1 MYVFSKKKFIDVE
14 DTNDPYNAL
23 ALKCGWPDD
32 INGKVFRQND
42 ESLCAELIEVR
53 SSFPICSNL
62 KAYFAKREWCLTTDF
77 IASVFVEHKI
87 AIKLMEE
94 WEWDELRVIF
104 DDAGLVWSNGDKCT
118 ERTPALIKSYLPND
132 GKKDSIAVHS
142 SIFYGDRKLA
152 VDAVSFL
159 PGRFKAMGYSEFID
173 YCYDR
178 YKADYLVSARG
189 CGKGLMVAK
198 AVIDEYNRAPFK
210 LTPLN
215 GSLENVRKDIHQ
227 GLVDSKK
234 SEPWDPSTKLKSDD
248 PFVVSMSLTDG
259 VFEKIRKSI
268 DQKMIDCAMRA
279 PYDIHISSNG
289 FDTTARFYR
298 NGKLVKETKAE
309 LHPDDKFNFHIGA
322 ELAFDRL
329 FEKKPKEKK
338 TLDLNNLKHGD
349 KVRVRSDL
357 KAGSWPESILVVTPS
372 MEKFAGKVVTIESVM
387 GLMGGDPIYTIKDFE
402 EPWHWTPQM
411 FELV

>member
-53 SSFPICSNL
+53 TSFPICSNL

-77 IASVFVEHKI
+77 IAGVFVEHKI

-104 DDAGLVWSNGDKCT
+104 DDAGFVWFNGDKCT
-118 ERTPALIKSYLPND
+118 ERTPDLIKSHLPND
-132 GKKDSIAVHS
+132 GKKDPISVVHS

-152 VDAVSFL
+152 VDTVSFL
-159 PGRFKAMGYSEFID
+159 PGRFKVMGYSEFID

-178 YKADYLVSARG
+178 YKADYLVSESRG
-189 CGKGLMVAK
+189 WKSLGVAK
-198 AVIDEYNRAPFK
+198 SVSDE
-210 LTPLN
+210 PL
-215 GSLENVRKDIHQ
+215 GS
-227 GLVDSKK
+227 SM
-234 SEPWDPSTKLKSDD
+234 KLKSDD
-248 PFVVSMSLTDG
+248 PVTVSMSLTED

-289 FDTTARFYR
+289 FGTTARFYR

-309 LHPDDKFNFHIGA
+309 LHPDDKFNFHTGA

-338 TLDLNNLKHGD
+338 TSKLKPGD
-349 KVRVRSDL
+349 KIRVRRDL
-357 KAGSWPESILVVTPS
+357 MPRVHYGNITTNHLMADIRGDVVTVSSIEPYD
-372 MEKFAGKVVTIESVM
+372 FATSGIIIRIEEDHSR
-387 GLMGGDPIYTIKDFE
+387 
-402 EPWHWTPQM
+402 WCWTPEM